1 MREYVDEMVEQYI
14 QNRIGLE
21 DDEDNDDLKILINI
35 VSAAAYYGDELS
47 ADVLADFAGV
57 SKKRVIALAGSK
69 MSIMY
74 SLASEVILWGYW
86 PYTQPE
92 PTIRKIVR
100 TYLAENYIVDFG
112 EVKTAKMFRGF
123 NIFFEYLW
131 TASSDKDGFTASK
144 WIKLRFG
151 SGGAKSAL
159 KSFMDKA
166 CRYQENGSL
175 DHVLKAMKADI
186 WDYIYTED

>member
-21 DDEDNDDLKILINI
+21 GDDLKILTNV
-35 VSAAAYYGDELS
+35 VSATAYYGDELS
-47 ADVLADFAGV
+47 IDMLADFAGV
-57 SKKRVIALAGSK
+57 AKKRVIAVIGTKKS
-69 MSIMY
+69 SMY
-74 SLASEVILWGYW
+74 SLASEIILRGYW
-86 PYTQPE
+86 PYSQPE

-100 TYLAENYIVDFG
+100 TYLVENHMVVFSEI
-112 EVKTAKMFRGF
+112 KTAKIFRGF

-131 TASSDKDGFTASK
+131 SASSDEDGFTASK

-151 SGGAKSAL
+151 SGTAKSAL

-166 CRYQENGSL
+166 YRYQEHGSL
-175 DHVLKAMKADI
+175 DCALKAMKADI
-186 WDYIYTED
+186 WDYIYAED